1 MSSLSFLLA
10 FGSGFE
16 PPEEGV
22 SVGRLHFDGSDWLNH
37 LIYLGTG
44 SNDGFCDR
52 VLGIA
57 SKNIPFN
64 QFC

>member
-1 MSSLSFLLA
+1 VCSPSFLRA

-16 PPEEGV
+16 PPEKGV
-22 SVGRLHFDGSDWLNH
+22 DRLHFDGPDWLNH

-44 SNDGFCDR
+44 FNDGFCSR

-64 QFC
+64 QFF